1 MEISYG
7 GRAMRLKYILAA
19 VLFIGFAD
27 TSQAENHTLSP
38 KLAKNFDMAVKNVES
53 KNFLAAVEMF
63 NELAENGLPEAQF
76 NLSLLHSSGLGTPKN
91 YKTALYWSWQAHLN
105 GHETAINQVTEIYDL
120 ITEALR
126 DAVAN
131 QIIDELLAIAKA
143 GDQNAA
149 LKLGKTYTDLLVVP
163 DYQSAYVWLSIAQ
176 AYGLESASSL
186 LKQTA
191 DQLTLEDILIQQE
204 QASNTFSEINS

>member
-1 MEISYG
+1 MK
-7 GRAMRLKYILAA
+7 LKYILST
-19 VLFIGFAD
+19 VLFISFVH
-27 TSQAENHTLSP
+27 TSHAENHTLSP
-38 KLAKNFDMAVKNVES
+38 KLAKDFEMAVKNVEN
-53 KNFLAAVEMF
+53 KNFLDAVKMF

-191 DQLTLEDILIQQE
+191 DQLTLEDILVQQE
-204 QASNTFSEINS
+204 QASNTFSDINS

>member
-1 MEISYG
+1 MKF
-7 GRAMRLKYILAA
+7 KYYLTAL
-19 VLFIGFAD
+19 LFIGLAS

-38 KLAKNFDMAVKNVES
+38 KLAKDFEMAVKNVEN
-53 KNFLAAVEMF
+53 KNFLDAVKMF

>member
-1 MEISYG
+1 MKF
-7 GRAMRLKYILAA
+7 KYYLAA
-19 VLFIGFAD
+19 LLFIGLAH
-27 TSQAENHTLSP
+27 TSHAEKHTLSP
-38 KLAKNFDMAVKNVES
+38 KLAKDFEMAVKNVEN
-53 KNFLAAVEMF
+53 KNFLSAVKMF

-131 QIIDELLAIAKA
+131 QIIDELLAIAKV

-176 AYGLESASSL
+176 AYRLESASSL

-191 DQLTLEDILIQQE
+191 DQLTLEDILVQQE